1 MNQSNIKLFIDG
13 KEILIPSKNDTPKN
27 FRKNKIERIS
37 FFRNFIG
44 RVSSVIFFSYAIS
57 PKLINYFKEEIKE
70 GFYKNKIL
78 YKFFISNDNNY
89 LKNAINFKY
98 NEKYKSKIKEKLI
111 NISLKEKNSKN
122 LISIFCPFTNV
133 NNSTID
139 DIFGNYIAELS
150 KNDGINNYINN
161 FKNIEIIGG
170 INDLLPISELILK
183 YKNILIP
190 KEDESILI
198 KYFLIIKDIILSHNR
213 NFINANK
220 NYFFSNVSLFLEKY
234 PNEFFDDK
242 LLKVLI
248 DIGKEIFQINNN
260 EIMLN
265 YYNDN
270 NDNYIINIL
279 LNENIFSKFSSE
291 NQIKLWQEINKFFA
305 SDYLLMKEYLNIYKI
320 IDLIRF
326 YDKDRYTHFC
336 CKKHANLIINK
347 QKEKIMEPDMNKKTE
362 KLFELIY
369 LYMSR
374 YGDYKET
381 KNLYKLLI
389 LDLSPCLQKRI
400 LQVYINYFDNNR
412 INDKM
417 KELTLDNL
425 YNSNLVEINEYLLT
439 VSLLDVHFKVFKL
452 FQIIFQN
459 FPYKSIDY
467 FRKYRDKIKF
477 SNFFEFLGENLL
489 LKNIYIEVDI
499 KNLTDDTGIKT
510 KNIKNE
516 ISTSPKSEK
525 RFKRS
530 NSLKLLNNLKRNT
543 KFDNLFISNDNEPII
558 KNKKKVS
565 IMKYIN
571 KDTYKMDKKLLWNLL
586 LSWMHFNHNNLKKKK
601 FPKINDYLLNLSLNF
616 FRDKDIW
623 YIENFL
629 ITLNS
634 LFQNKDAMKHSEI
647 HLNQKIF
654 FLIIK
659 IIFYYHNKENTKNID
674 KKDEKCIE
682 NIKNKSI
689 DIFKILVKMKN
700 NEEKNEYEKCI
711 QFIFEYSLYI
721 KNEVDQEKIK
731 EIDKKKKKNE
741 IFRITSII
749 LLRCCENS
757 YNYFNLTAR
766 ICFNYLINYK
776 NTNFIFNIKK
786 ETLQPPSLLISN
798 QINAKT
804 LVKNDFT
811 FLNLDIISDYNKNK
825 KEKYTNIFNKNK
837 DSIMPNFI
845 LEGINYTSFFKE
857 DNNIIIDNNP
867 NNKNQS
873 KVVKNYLLKEIWRDF
888 QLYDYIID
896 YYYSNL
902 WGLENLCK
910 LVKIEYDNNINILM
924 KKLLKE
930 YTNKNNKNILINNIK
945 DCFGFNIS

>member
-1 MNQSNIKLFIDG
+1 
-13 KEILIPSKNDTPKN
+13 
-27 FRKNKIERIS
+27 
-37 FFRNFIG
+37 
-44 RVSSVIFFSYAIS
+44 
-57 PKLINYFKEEIKE
+57 
-70 GFYKNKIL
+70 
-78 YKFFISNDNNY
+78 
-89 LKNAINFKY
+89 
-98 NEKYKSKIKEKLI
+98 
-111 NISLKEKNSKN
+111 
-122 LISIFCPFTNV
+122 
-133 NNSTID
+133 
-139 DIFGNYIAELS
+139 
-150 KNDGINNYINN
+150 
-161 FKNIEIIGG
+161 
-170 INDLLPISELILK
+170 
-183 YKNILIP
+183 
-190 KEDESILI
+190 
-198 KYFLIIKDIILSHNR
+198 
-213 NFINANK
+213 
-220 NYFFSNVSLFLEKY
+220 
-234 PNEFFDDK
+234 
-242 LLKVLI
+242 
-248 DIGKEIFQINNN
+248 
-260 EIMLN
+260 
-265 YYNDN
+265 
-270 NDNYIINIL
+270 
-279 LNENIFSKFSSE
+279 
-291 NQIKLWQEINKFFA
+291 
-305 SDYLLMKEYLNIYKI
+305 
-320 IDLIRF
+320 
-326 YDKDRYTHFC
+326 
-336 CKKHANLIINK
+336 
-347 QKEKIMEPDMNKKTE
+347 
-362 KLFELIY
+362 
-369 LYMSR
+369 
-374 YGDYKET
+374 
-381 KNLYKLLI
+381 
-389 LDLSPCLQKRI
+389 
-400 LQVYINYFDNNR
+400 
-412 INDKM
+412 
-417 KELTLDNL
+417 
-425 YNSNLVEINEYLLT
+425 
-439 VSLLDVHFKVFKL
+439 
-452 FQIIFQN
+452 
-459 FPYKSIDY
+459 
-467 FRKYRDKIKF
+467 
-477 SNFFEFLGENLL
+477 
-489 LKNIYIEVDI
+489 
-499 KNLTDDTGIKT
+499 
-510 KNIKNE
+510 
-516 ISTSPKSEK
+516 
-525 RFKRS
+525 
-530 NSLKLLNNLKRNT
+530 
-543 KFDNLFISNDNEPII
+543 
-558 KNKKKVS
+558 
-565 IMKYIN
+565 MKYIN

-945 DCFGFNIS
+945 DCFGFNISLNKK